1 MFGFFSFIG
10 QSHDLFLWQ
19 HDFEN
24 SSSLTAH
31 CCRKLCR
38 RQPTLGAWLIHCS
51 LSSHSQF
58 DQGFPAWI
66 SDGDDCV
73 VGGGGVVKASNSMQ
87 RLVGGIHLIL
97 CVYYGVR
104 PCTPPPLPAPA
115 ASIHNSVLSL
125 FQGEYQLCTG
135 RRGLV
140 QTTQLI
146 CIHIRREPHEHP
158 GLHFFCIKPGSPI
171 TETILDQPSL
181 LWEDLTRTTADFF
194 LFHFGLF

>member
-1 MFGFFSFIG
+1 MDQGCVIIDDSNKYQLLCISICFAFLWILSFLLAEFKNSALVLECCIDTILIFTCVFFFYFFG

-51 LSSHSQF
+51 LSSHSRF
-58 DQGFPAWI
+58 YQGFPAWI

-73 VGGGGVVKASNSMQ
+73 GGGVVVKASNSMQ

-104 PCTPPPLPAPA
+104 PVLLPLCLPRQHPYTTVCCLCSRENISSA
-115 ASIHNSVLSL
+115 
-125 FQGEYQLCTG
+125 QGG
-135 RRGLV
+135 
-140 QTTQLI
+140 
-146 CIHIRREPHEHP
+146 
-158 GLHFFCIKPGSPI
+158 
-171 TETILDQPSL
+171 
-181 LWEDLTRTTADFF
+181 ED
-194 LFHFGLF
+194 